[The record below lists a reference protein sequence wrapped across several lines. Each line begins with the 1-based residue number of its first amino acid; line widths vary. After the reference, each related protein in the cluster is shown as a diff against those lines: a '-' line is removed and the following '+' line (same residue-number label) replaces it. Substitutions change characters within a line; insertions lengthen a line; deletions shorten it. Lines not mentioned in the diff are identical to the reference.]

1 MTSHRRFN
9 SLLNVMKKI
18 GYAQVRML
26 MTERLRENEKKIQ
39 K

>member
-1 MTSHRRFN
+1 
-9 SLLNVMKKI
+9 MKKI